1 MSNNTSKKHITTIIT
16 IFVIIFNIVVFKFPK
31 EVIEASSMGMQIWYK
46 NLVPSLLPFIF
57 INNFSRESGVFH
69 FLGNLVCSPISKT
82 LKISNISSI
91 SYISA
96 LFSGYPIGSKL
107 ASDNFESGATTKE
120 EACNVALFSNIASPL
135 FVLGTVGASF
145 FKNSFLGLYLLLIQ
159 IVTTFI
165 IGVAI
170 RNKHHN
176 FYTKNIVNFKSKPLT
191 EVISYSVSNSIST
204 ILVIGCYVILLTILT
219 KIAAILGLMNIFSQ
233 LLLIVLAPLGF
244 TNAHT
249 EGLIVGFFEMTS
261 GVFYVSQNS
270 DISTQSISIVSF
282 VLAFGGLSINSQ
294 CISFFGKIG
303 LNVSTFFLYKTT
315 QALIA
320 FLLTYITYSIFF

>member
-16 IFVIIFNIVVFKFPK
+16 TFVIIFNIVVFKFPK
-31 EVIEASSMGMQIWYK
+31 EVIEASTMGMEIWYK

-69 FLGNLVCSPISKT
+69 FLGNLICSPISKL

-107 ASDNFESGATTKE
+107 ASDNFDSNSISKE
-120 EACNVALFSNIASPL
+120 EACIVALFSNIASPL

-145 FKNSFLGLYLLLIQ
+145 FKSSFLGLYLLLIQ
-159 IVTTFI
+159 IITTFLLGI
-165 IGVAI
+165 TL
-170 RNKHHN
+170 RNKHSN
-176 FYTKNIVNFKSKPLT
+176 FYSSNKTQFKTKPFT
-191 EVISYSVSNSIST
+191 EVISYSVTNSIST
-204 ILVIGCYVILLTILT
+204 ILVIGCYVIILTILT
-219 KIAAILGLMNIFSQ
+219 KISAILGIMDLLSK
-233 LLLIVLAPLGF
+233 LLLIILSPFGF
-244 TNAHT
+244 TEQHSI
-249 EGLIVGFFEMTS
+249 GLIVGFFEMTS

-270 DISTQSISIVSF
+270 DISTQSISVVSF

-294 CISFFGKIG
+294 CISFFSKIG
-303 LNVSTFFLYKTT
+303 LKVSTFFLFKLI
-315 QALIA
+315 QALIS
-320 FLLTYITYSIFF
+320 FLLTFITYNLFF